1 MSAAKIKNICA
12 TLSEINQ
19 KKENLKWKIKQKNI
33 KEIKLRKY
41 LKKQK
46 YLKYILQEKC

>member
-19 KKENLKWKIKQKNI
+19 KKENLKWK
-33 KEIKLRKY
+33 KY
-41 LKKQK
+41 M
-46 YLKYILQEKC
+46 